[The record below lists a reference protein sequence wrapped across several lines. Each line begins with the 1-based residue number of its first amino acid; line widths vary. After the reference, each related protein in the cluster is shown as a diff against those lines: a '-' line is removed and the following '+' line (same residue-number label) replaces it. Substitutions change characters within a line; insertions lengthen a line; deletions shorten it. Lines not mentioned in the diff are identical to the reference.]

1 MILASTAVA
10 GLLYLRTRHSA
21 SQANNYMATF
31 VENSENVLRL
41 IKESSFVSEIDL
53 SCLSEYQDL
62 SLSFE
67 ETVCDLEPSVEE
79 SLLGCPVI
87 RTDLWKLTDISRCW
101 AEYDQSEELS
111 DYGSIDT
118 DEEEMSYIWEEDSPL
133 SLSVVSVTTFRF

>member
-1 MILASTAVA
+1 
-10 GLLYLRTRHSA
+10 
-21 SQANNYMATF
+21 MATF

-62 SLSFE
+62 SLTFE
-67 ETVCDLEPSVEE
+67 ETAGELETSDEE
-79 SLLGCPVI
+79 SLLGCSVI
-87 RTDLWKLTDISRCW
+87 RADLWKLTDISRCG